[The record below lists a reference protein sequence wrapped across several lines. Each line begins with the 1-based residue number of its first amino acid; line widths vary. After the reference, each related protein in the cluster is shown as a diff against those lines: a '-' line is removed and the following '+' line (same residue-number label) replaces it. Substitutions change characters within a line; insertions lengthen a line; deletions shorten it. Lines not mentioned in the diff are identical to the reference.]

1 MTAVADTR
9 PDSAAPAGEDVLD
22 RAPATAEVAA
32 RQAAGS
38 SFAAGM
44 RVLPPPER
52 GAMYAIYSFC
62 RAVDDIAD
70 DQAGSR
76 QERTAAL
83 NAWRRD
89 LDSLYAGG
97 PPGRAAGL
105 EDAVRRF
112 GCERADFEAVID
124 GMQMDVDRDIRA
136 PAYAELDLYCDRV
149 ASAVG
154 RLSVRVFG
162 MERGPGRELAFHLGR
177 ALQLTN
183 ILRDLDEDAAI
194 GRLYLP
200 REAIALSHMPA
211 GLDDP
216 HAVVNHPAID
226 TACRMVAQRAH
237 EHYDGAA
244 AVLRKRPKGHLL
256 APRLMEAVYSRV
268 LTGMERHGW
277 QPPRE
282 RISLSKAQIG
292 WLAMSRSLVPW
303 L

>member
-1 MTAVADTR
+1 MTVAD
-9 PDSAAPAGEDVLD
+9 APALHRG
-22 RAPATAEVAA
+22 AA
-32 RQAAGS
+32 SPELAASQASGS
-38 SFAAGM
+38 SFHAGM

-52 GAMYAIYSFC
+52 EAMYAVYSFC

-70 DQAGSR
+70 DQAGAR
-76 QERTAAL
+76 RERTVAL
-83 NAWRRD
+83 DAWRRD

-105 EDAVRRF
+105 EGAVRRF

-154 RLSVRVFG
+154 RLCVRIFG

-183 ILRDLDEDAAI
+183 ILRDLDEDAGI

-200 REAIALSHMPA
+200 REAIVLSHMPP

-216 HAVVNHPAID
+216 HTVVNHPAID
-226 TACRMVAQRAH
+226 AACRMLARRAH
-237 EHYDGAA
+237 EHYAGAA
-244 AVLRKRPKGHLL
+244 AVLRRRPRGKLL
-256 APRLMEAVYSRV
+256 APRLMEAVYSRI
-268 LTGMERHGW
+268 LDRMERQGW
-277 QPPRE
+277 APPRE
-282 RISLSKAQIG
+282 RVSLGKAEIG
-292 WLAMSRSLVPW
+292 WLALSRSLVGW

>member
-1 MTAVADTR
+1 MTDIDGVDDT
-9 PDSAAPAGEDVLD
+9 SALD
-22 RAPATAEVAA
+22 RPAATAEVAA
-32 RQAAGS
+32 KQASGS

-52 GAMYAIYSFC
+52 AAMYAVYSFC

-76 QERTAAL
+76 RERTAAL
-83 NAWRRD
+83 DAWRAD
-89 LDSLYAGG
+89 LDSLCAGG

-105 EDAVRRF
+105 EEAVRRF

-136 PAYAELDLYCDRV
+136 PGYAELDLYCDRV

-154 RLSVRVFG
+154 RMSVHVFG

-200 REAIALSHMPA
+200 REAIDLSGMPA

-216 HAVVNHPAID
+216 RAVVDHPAID

-244 AVLRKRPKGHLL
+244 AVLRRRPRGHLL
-256 APRLMEAVYSRV
+256 APRLMEAVYSRI
-268 LTGMERHGW
+268 LSRMERVGW
-277 QPPRE
+277 SPPRG
-282 RISLSKAQIG
+282 RVSLSKARIG
-292 WLAMSRSLVPW
+292 WLALSRSLVPW
-303 L
+303 I

>member
-1 MTAVADTR
+1 MSVSAEPPTA
-9 PDSAAPAGEDVLD
+9 LD
-22 RAPATAEVAA
+22 RATATAEVAA
-32 RQAAGS
+32 SQAAGS
-38 SFAAGM
+38 SFHAGM

-52 GAMYAIYSFC
+52 EAMYAVYSFC

-83 NAWRRD
+83 DGWRAD
-89 LDSLYAGG
+89 LDSLCAGG

-105 EDAVRRF
+105 EEAVRRF
-112 GCERADFEAVID
+112 GCERADFGAVID

-200 REAIALSHMPA
+200 REAIVMSRMPP

-216 HAVVNHPAID
+216 GAVVNHPAID
-226 TACRMVAQRAH
+226 TACRMLAQRAH
-237 EHYDGAA
+237 EHYAGAS
-244 AVLRKRPKGHLL
+244 AVLRRRPRGHLL
-256 APRLMEAVYSRV
+256 APRLMEAVYSRI
-268 LTGMERHGW
+268 LQRMEDHGW
-277 QPPRE
+277 QPPRD
-282 RISLSKAQIG
+282 RISLGKAEIG
-292 WLAMSRSLVPW
+292 WLALSRSLLGW

>member
-1 MTAVADTR
+1 MTLTEPAQV
-9 PDSAAPAGEDVLD
+9 AAPETVGSALD
-22 RAPATAEVAA
+22 RAPASAEVAA
-32 RQAAGS
+32 RQASGS

-52 GAMYAIYSFC
+52 AAMYAVYSFC

-76 QERTAAL
+76 RERTAAL
-83 NAWRRD
+83 DGWRAD
-89 LDSLYAGG
+89 LDSLYAEE

-136 PAYAELDLYCDRV
+136 PGYAELDLYCDRV

-162 MERGPGRELAFHLGR
+162 MERGPGRDLAFHLGR

-200 REAIALSHMPA
+200 REAIALAHMPS

-216 HAVVNHPAID
+216 RAVINHPASD
-226 TACRMVAQRAH
+226 TACRMIAQRAH

-244 AVLRKRPKGHLL
+244 AVLRRRPRGHLL
-256 APRLMEAVYSRV
+256 APRLMEAVYSRI
-268 LTGMERHGW
+268 LSRMERVGW
-277 QPPRE
+277 SSPRE
-282 RISLSKAQIG
+282 RVSLSKAQIG
-292 WLAMSRSLVPW
+292 WLALSRSAIPW